1 MKWLDNA
8 ITALC
13 VIAVVALVVIV
24 AWTGL
29 HRESPAVAYDRGK
42 AEGIEIGKNFHAID
56 ALVRT
61 IEGDCYQYLGWN
73 DGHMV
78 RNMDTLVIR
87 RVQTEP
93 LTEVTA
99 CGVEE

>member
-1 MKWLDNA
+1 MKWIDNA

-13 VIAVVALVVIV
+13 VIAIMALTVIV
-24 AWTGL
+24 VWTDL
-29 HRESPAVAYDRGK
+29 RPESTAVAYDRGK

>member
-1 MKWLDNA
+1 MKWLDDA
-8 ITALC
+8 IIALC
-13 VIAVVALVVIV
+13 FIALVALVLIV

-29 HRESPAVAYDRGK
+29 RPESTAVAYERGK
-42 AEGIEIGKNFHAID
+42 AEGIRIGQNFHAID